1 MALSR
6 EKYDSQGGLWLGVS
20 IHKKNIASFTVEMN
34 KPKEVSKCPLSRDT
48 VLPKDDTFFWQPPS
62 INFIGN
68 LPDE

>member
-1 MALSR
+1 MIVR
-6 EKYDSQGGLWLGVS
+6 EGSGWGFKTT
-20 IHKKNIASFTVEMN
+20 KNTTSFTFEMN